1 MLTHWIIFLG
11 KKTKYKIFYHIL
23 YFVFTLIKE
32 RNFTEM
38 KVAFLDRDGTIIK
51 DYPDQEW
58 KNKITPE
65 FFPKA
70 IATLKYLQKL
80 DYQLI
85 IITNQ
90 YLVDE
95 KIITQADYEAF
106 QEKFMQE
113 LLINNVKIL
122 KVYYAPA
129 ARQANHI
136 MTKPNP
142 GMINQ
147 SLEDFPE
154 IDLQNSFI
162 VGDSQADIG
171 LAQNVGLPI
180 FSIDQVSTYEKSTQ
194 INALSDLIS
203 RL

>member
-1 MLTHWIIFLG
+1 
-11 KKTKYKIFYHIL
+11 
-23 YFVFTLIKE
+23 
-32 RNFTEM
+32 
-38 KVAFLDRDGTIIK
+38 
-51 DYPDQEW
+51 
-58 KNKITPE
+58 
-65 FFPKA
+65 
-70 IATLKYLQKL
+70 
-80 DYQLI
+80 
-85 IITNQ
+85 
-90 YLVDE
+90 
-95 KIITQADYEAF
+95 
-106 QEKFMQE
+106 MQE

>member
-1 MLTHWIIFLG
+1 
-11 KKTKYKIFYHIL
+11 
-23 YFVFTLIKE
+23 
-32 RNFTEM
+32 M

-70 IATLKYLQKL
+70 IATLKHLQKL
-80 DYQLI
+80 GYQLI

-90 YLVDE
+90 YLIDE

-129 ARQANHI
+129 ARQVNHI

-147 SLEDFPE
+147 ALEDFPE
-154 IDLQNSFI
+154 IDLKNSFI
-162 VGDSQADIG
+162 VGDSQVDIA

-180 FSIDQVSTYEKSTQ
+180 FAIAQANTYEKCTQ
-194 INALSDLIS
+194 INTLSDLIS
-203 RL
+203 QL